1 MAGFIPLE
9 EESAL
14 IQKAKAGQRDA
25 FIQLYELCYPTIF
38 TYIYYRVC
46 DQNVAE
52 DLAAEVFV
60 RMVDRI
66 DRFDSGNRPLL
77 AWLYTIAQH
86 LIIDQYRRDQ
96 SAKQVA
102 LDDCL
107 MDHAS
112 SPVAEQIET
121 RHDQKALSQACEA
134 LTEEQRRVIL
144 LKFVQGCSNAE
155 TARILQKPETAVKS
169 LQHRALSQ
177 LRHLLAKVGIDERTI

>member
-1 MAGFIPLE
+1 MAGFIPPE
-9 EESAL
+9 EAAL

-25 FIQLYELCYPTIF
+25 FIQLYDRCYPTIF

-66 DRFDSGNRPLL
+66 DRFDSGHRPLL

-96 SAKQVA
+96 STKLVP

-107 MDHAS
+107 MDNAS
-112 SPVAEQIET
+112 PPVAEQIET
-121 RHDQKALSQACEA
+121 RQDQKALSQACEA

>member
-1 MAGFIPLE
+1 MEGFISPE
-9 EESAL
+9 EEAVL
-14 IQKAKAGQRDA
+14 VQQAKAGQCDA
-25 FIQLYELCYPTIF
+25 FIQLYDRCYPVIF
-38 TYIYYRVC
+38 NYIYYRVS
-46 DQNVAE
+46 DPGVAE

-66 DRFDSGNRPLL
+66 DFFDSGNRPLL

-86 LIIDQYRRDQ
+86 LIIDQYRRNQ
-96 SAKQVA
+96 SVKHVP

-107 MDHAS
+107 MDNTSA
-112 SPVAEQIET
+112 PVTEQIEALNN
-121 RHDQKALSQACEA
+121 QKALSQACEA
-134 LTEEQRRVIL
+134 LTEDQRRVIM